1 MSHAND
7 IPEAARLEVEKRE
20 LEHLL
25 RISERAQGVM
35 AECNR
40 VLAARYQNLTG
51 DNAEAAELATLLR
64 I

>member
-7 IPEAARLEVEKRE
+7 LSEAERLELEKRE

-35 AECNR
+35 TECKR
-40 VLAARYQNLTG
+40 VLAARYQNLTR
-51 DNAEAAELATLLR
+51 NSAEAAELAALHTS
-64 I
+64 

>member
-1 MSHAND
+1 MIHAND
-7 IPEAARLEVEKRE
+7 ISEAARLEVEKRE

-40 VLAARYQNLTG
+40 VLAARYRNLTR
-51 DNAEAAELATLLR
+51 DNAEAAELTALLR
-64 I
+64 S